1 MAGILPFSRTI
12 KNKKELI
19 YFLFSRETMDDKKSK
34 DRGLWSEFGGSRD
47 KGETHLETAIRE
59 GYEESNGVFGPKKK
73 LKENILKTNITLKN
87 KTYNS
92 FLIEVPYNSQLP
104 NYLENIYKF
113 IKNKK
118 PELICN
124 KEGLFEKDKFK
135 WIEINELENNMEM
148 FRPFYREIVLQI
160 IKNENKFKK
169 NKK

>member
-34 DRGLWSEFGGSRD
+34 DRGFWSEFGGSRD

-59 GYEESNGVFGPKKK
+59 GYEESNGVFGSKKK
-73 LKENILKTNITLKN
+73 LRENILKTNITLKN

-104 NYLENIYKF
+104 IYLENTYKF

-124 KEGLFEKDKFK
+124 KDGLFEKDKFK

-148 FRPFYREIVLQI
+148 FRPFYRGIILQI

-169 NKK
+169 K

>member
-1 MAGILPFSRTI
+1 
-12 KNKKELI
+12 
-19 YFLFSRETMDDKKSK
+19 MDDKKSK
-34 DRGLWSEFGGSRD
+34 DRGFWSEFGGSRD

-59 GYEESNGVFGPKKK
+59 GYEESNGVFGSKKK

-104 NYLENIYKF
+104 IYLENTYNF

-118 PELICN
+118 PDLICC

-148 FRPFYREIVLQI
+148 FRPFYRGIILQI

-169 NKK
+169 K